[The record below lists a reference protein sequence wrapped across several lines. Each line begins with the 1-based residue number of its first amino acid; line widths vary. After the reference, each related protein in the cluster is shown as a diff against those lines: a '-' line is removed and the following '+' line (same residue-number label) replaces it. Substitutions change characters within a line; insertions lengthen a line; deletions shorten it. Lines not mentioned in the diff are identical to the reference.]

1 MKVEF
6 DSRQLVSGMIAM
18 IISAALAT
26 ALGAQ
31 WFLMHPI
38 VLPSFFDHQLV
49 FELTYTLGLWLNIA
63 LMVVISTGNVDAKFI
78 GYIGLCYPIVYL
90 ISGLEL
96 FFAGEV
102 LCVLLCIF
110 GRKNNS
116 IKSVLANLFV
126 AYVLMYAYQGF
137 LLFARTALF
146 RIYVALPLDQH
157 MPAMYDLLPFLVGL
171 AIYKCKGGET
181 YGMAH
186 GMVQQDTH
194 RKSWNVWTSRRRA
207 ESVPLSE
214 EQTYWQGLTRGEK
227 TVVVAAQAI
236 QYAVVSAAVALNGK
250 FLVFWV
256 AYLFGFLPQRHAQS
270 ARYHAASYLACTLQS
285 TIFFYVICSAIP
297 GMQYSMTCSVI
308 GGALASYGM
317 SMYMSK
323 TTKPKSTARA
333 PRVRKL
339 TKEERIELRD
349 KIDLS
354 SELQEL
360 AVYDLLGK
368 NLSLIQISDRLH
380 ISTATVSRR
389 IRDIQEKI
397 DAYYT
402 T

>member
-18 IISAALAT
+18 IISAAFAT

-38 VLPSFFDHQLV
+38 TLPDFLNHQAFTQFV
-49 FELTYTLGLWLNIA
+49 YTFGLWLNIA
-63 LMVVISTGNVDAKFI
+63 LMVVIVTRNISTKVVFRIA
-78 GYIGLCYPIVYL
+78 LCLPVVYL
-90 ISGLEL
+90 ISGFGLYG
-96 FFAGEV
+96 AGEL
-102 LCVLLCIF
+102 LCVGLCIWAR
-110 GRKNNS
+110 GDDTIPKTLIS
-116 IKSVLANLFV
+116 LAV
-126 AYVLMYAYQGF
+126 AYALMVAYQA
-137 LLFARTALF
+137 LLLYARIKFIPIL
-146 RIYVALPLDQH
+146 VALPTGQQL
-157 MPAMYDLLPFLVGL
+157 PAMFDLLPFLVGL
-171 AIYKCKGGET
+171 AIYRVKGG
-181 YGMAH
+181 ANH
-186 GMVQQDTH
+186 AIWLVRQADRQP
-194 RKSWNVWTSRRRA
+194 WTLWPSRRRA

-256 AYLFGFLPQRHAQS
+256 AYLFGFLPQRHAQP

-349 KIDLS
+349 KLDLS